1 MFDILIVD
9 QEKDFCDG
17 LKEMIRWSDVNCQ
30 ISSSVFTREEALREV
45 QRKMYDMMFCCLYH
59 TGADEVA
66 FIRMIKREYPHIL
79 ILAISDHS
87 DFDLVRS
94 IMKAGAYDFLL
105 RGSLTPPLLLE
116 AMEEYKK
123 AYLSSYE
130 NLRIQEEAIM
140 DKLRQYLILRK
151 NHHDVTSEQFNAVLS
166 RSRYGSLNI
175 PYQLAYFRI
184 DNINLM
190 YRNQIK
196 DHALLKQRLFECIKQ
211 MIPPSIRYR
220 SVFLSNH
227 SGLLILDS
235 ENRHQAV
242 SICSDIMKQVEAVM
256 HLNVSIS
263 LSSVSESRMEL
274 FTLYEKLLELHEMRF
289 YVGDRV
295 LIESADMHPF
305 QDLDMNAIDYHLDIM
320 NKMSERDFIAVLRLL
335 RQTLEYMRK
344 HYIRPD
350 AVKEY
355 FIFIL
360 NNVEGN
366 EIMKGSRNA
375 SSYDE
380 RKRDIR
386 ECEGIASLSEMVW
399 DSFVQIELWL
409 KDKGSIKYRQ
419 DISDIIDY
427 INTNYK
433 NKLTLKMIADH
444 FEMNESYL
452 SRMFKNETGKNLIYF
467 INELKMKKA
476 LELLSE
482 PHMMIK
488 EASSLVGMDDQFY
501 FNKVFKKFYGISPS
515 EFRKKLHAR

>member
-9 QEKDFCDG
+9 QEKDVCDE
-17 LKEMIRWSDVNCQ
+17 LKAMIRWSDVNCQ
-30 ISSSVFTREEALREV
+30 VSSTVFTREEALREV
-45 QRKMYDMMFCCLYH
+45 QRKMYDIMIYCLYH
-59 TGADEVA
+59 SGADEVA
-66 FIRMIKREYPHIL
+66 FIQTMKREYPHIL
-79 ILAISDHS
+79 ILAVSDHS

-94 IMKAGAYDFLL
+94 AMKAGVYDFLL
-105 RGSLTPPLLLE
+105 CKSITPQLLLE

-123 AYLSSYE
+123 AYLSGYE
-130 NLRIQEEAIM
+130 NLRIQEEVIM

-190 YRNQIK
+190 YRSRIN
-196 DHALLKQRLFECIKQ
+196 DHVLLKQRLSECIKQ
-211 MIPPSIRYR
+211 MVPPSIDH
-220 SVFLSNH
+220 SAIFLSNH

-235 ENRHQAV
+235 ENRRQAV
-242 SICSDIMKQVEAVM
+242 SICNDIMKHMEAMM

-263 LSSVSESRMEL
+263 LSAVSESRME
-274 FTLYEKLLELHEMRF
+274 FFSLYEKLLELHEMRF

-295 LIESADMHPF
+295 LIETADMHPF
-305 QDLDMNAIDYHLDIM
+305 QELDMNAIDFHLDIV

-335 RQTLEYMRK
+335 RQTLDYMRD
-344 HYIRPD
+344 HCIRPD

-375 SSYDE
+375 GSYDE

-386 ECEGIASLSEMVW
+386 ECEGIESLSEMVW

-409 KDKGSIKYRQ
+409 KDKSSTKYSQ

-427 INTNYK
+427 INTYYK

-444 FEMNESYL
+444 FEINESYL

-488 EASSLVGMDDQFY
+488 EASSMVGMDDQFY
-501 FNKVFKKFYGISPS
+501 FNKVFKKFYGVSPS

>member
-9 QEKDFCDG
+9 QEKHFCDE
-17 LKEMIRWSDVNCQ
+17 LKGMICWSDVNCQ
-30 ISSSVFTREEALREV
+30 LSSAVFTREEARREV
-45 QRKMYDMMFCCLYH
+45 QRKLYDIMIYGLYH
-59 TGADEVA
+59 TGADEIT
-66 FIRMIKREYPHIL
+66 FIQEIKRDYPNIL
-79 ILAISDHS
+79 ILAVSDHQ

-94 IMKAGAYDFLL
+94 AMKAGVYDFIPREALSSTMLL
-105 RGSLTPPLLLE
+105 Q
-116 AMEEYKK
+116 AVEEYKK
-123 AYLSSYE
+123 AYLTGYE

-151 NHHDVTSEQFNAVLS
+151 NHHDVTSEQFNSVLS

-190 YRNQIK
+190 YRSRIN
-196 DHALLKQRLFECIKQ
+196 DHARLRQRLSECIKQ
-211 MIPPSIRYR
+211 MVPPSIRHEAI
-220 SVFLSNH
+220 FISNH
-227 SGLLILDS
+227 SGVLILDS
-235 ENRHQAV
+235 ENRRQAV
-242 SICSDIMKQVEAVM
+242 SICNDIMKQVEAAM

-263 LSSVSESRMEL
+263 LSAVSDSRMEFFSL
-274 FTLYEKLLELHEMRF
+274 FEKLLELHEMRF

-295 LIESADMHPF
+295 LIETADKHAF
-305 QDLDMNAIDYHLDIM
+305 QDLDMNAIDYHLDIV
-320 NKMSERDFIAVLRLL
+320 NKMNERDFIAVLRLL
-335 RQTLEYMRK
+335 RQTLDYMRD

-375 SSYDE
+375 CGYDE

-386 ECEGIASLSEMVW
+386 ECEGIESLSEMVW
-399 DSFVQIELWL
+399 DSFVQIELWM
-409 KDKGSIKYRQ
+409 KDKSSTKYREN
-419 DISDIIDY
+419 ISDIIDY
-427 INTNYK
+427 IDKHYK
-433 NKLTLKMIADH
+433 SKLTLKMIADH
-444 FEMNESYL
+444 FEINESYL

-467 INELKMKKA
+467 INERKMKKA

-488 EASSLVGMDDQFY
+488 EASSMVGMDDQFY
-501 FNKVFKKFYGISPS
+501 FNKVFKKFYGVSPS
-515 EFRKKLHAR
+515 EFRKKLHDR